1 MSEYLRLGE
10 AILHGTSPDFL
21 DTKPNPKT
29 NPDPYA
35 TIMIKIRLYLD
46 LRFWPPC
53 WCTTVVHQHGAF
65 VLIEQ
70 ILDNFSFPI
79 I

>member
-10 AILHGTSPDFL
+10 AILHVTSPDFL

-46 LRFWPPC
+46 LRFLAAMLVYYFGTPTWRLRVNRAN
-53 WCTTVVHQHGAF
+53 T
-65 VLIEQ
+65 
-70 ILDNFSFPI
+70 
-79 I
+79 